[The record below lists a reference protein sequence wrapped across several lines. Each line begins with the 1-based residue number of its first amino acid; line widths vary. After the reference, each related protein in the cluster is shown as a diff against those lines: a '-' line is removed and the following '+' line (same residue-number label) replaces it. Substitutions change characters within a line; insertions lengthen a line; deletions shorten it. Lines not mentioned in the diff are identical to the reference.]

1 MVRTAPPTVGSPG
14 DPGAGTTTPG
24 GVPWYFVDLK
34 LILRRSKLNGAEPS
48 SLRVN
53 ELARMPIGVGGTNGV
68 GAGGGGCPGGV
79 GGGVGPAGVG
89 VGVGPAGVGVGV
101 GVEVGVG
108 VGVGPPPGVL
118 SGS

>member
-14 DPGAGTTTPG
+14 DAGSGTTIPG

-53 ELARMPIGVGGTNGV
+53 ELARMPIGVGRTN
-68 GAGGGGCPGGV
+68 
-79 GGGVGPAGVG
+79 
-89 VGVGPAGVGVGV
+89 GVGVGV
-101 GVEVGVG
+101 GVVPGGVGVGGGTAGVG
-108 VGVGPPPGVL
+108 VGVRAAGV
-118 SGS
+118 GG